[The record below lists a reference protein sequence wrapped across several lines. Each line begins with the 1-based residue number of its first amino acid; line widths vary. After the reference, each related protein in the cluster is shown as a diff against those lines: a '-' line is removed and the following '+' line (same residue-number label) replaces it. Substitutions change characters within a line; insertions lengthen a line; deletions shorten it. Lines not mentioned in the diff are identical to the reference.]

1 MIAAPIPVVVRAEI
15 DNTPQ
20 ADIGF
25 DAPHIQVFE
34 IAASV
39 RVGLEIYTVTAT
51 VYLAVLNIDIPHSAR
66 HFASDSD
73 GPTCEMTIADDNV
86 FRSLTDAPAVLV
98 AP

>member
-1 MIAAPIPVVVRAEI
+1 MIATPVSVVVRAEI

-39 RVGLEIYTVTAT
+39 RVGLEIYTVAAT
-51 VYLAVLNIDIPHSAR
+51 VYLAVLNIDIPYSAR

-73 GPTCEMTIADDNV
+73 GPTCEMTVADDNI

>member
-51 VYLAVLNIDIPHSAR
+51 VYLAVLNIFRTPPDISL
-66 HFASDSD
+66 
-73 GPTCEMTIADDNV
+73 PTVMAQ
-86 FRSLTDAPAVLV
+86 RAK
-98 AP
+98 